1 MFWFSMLCCNPAIFH
16 SMWILQRLK
25 AIHTLSKCQPPNL
38 SIGRGRFWAWVLLN
52 IPNLS
57 VHSHSTACMLFMGF
71 ASMLSWM
78 RMLSRLISSKD
89 FSSKITARGIAGAW
103 GSCCADPMDKVSPC
117 VGMPKSGAFSGNLPS
132 ARRSVKIFF
141 ISAAHLEGRNKSPK
155 AKFWSFPCPTI
166 WDLEG
171 LESRLAISEFC
182 HSQTASSTAASTVA
196 NLELPI
202 LQVVARARRATLG
215 EPKLLAA
222 RAERTTPI
230 GRDEGR
236 DVWHWPS
243 GREVDQVDHGCTTRI
258 IRIDYKAIRKWL
270 QGHVGENVGM
280 KVTWTTSIKVTC
292 FSRPKHWFDGTE
304 KRDISP
310 KWFREPSQPFEPFG
324 PTFASHFAIFADSK
338 IPKAHLT
345 NHDELDQ
352 SRYTYVK
359 THQGPVHTFD
369 PRLFES
375 ANVQIFP
382 ARFQQ
387 VHCLHAKKNRM
398 AKTGEKKRFWK
409 PMELGKKNKTNKG
422 TKYAAPII
430 PLFTTPPKFSS
441 EFSPPKMMVG
451 CQRSFPPKGKPQS
464 FHKAKKFPQA
474 QKPLELDIFHQFF
487 ALQSQQIHPKYN
499 QPTREKPRPQ
509 HWQYS
514 WSVASSWVF
523 FSALTNGCCLNRNH
537 RSVGARRNQR
547 LTR

>member
-38 SIGRGRFWAWVLLN
+38 PSGRGRFWPWVLLN
-52 IPNLS
+52 IPNFS

-78 RMLSRLISSKD
+78 RMLSWLISSKD
-89 FSSKITARGIAGAW
+89 FSSKITARGKGAW

-132 ARRSVKIFF
+132 ERRSVKTVF
-141 ISAAHLEGRNKSPK
+141 ISAAHFEGRNKSPK
-155 AKFWSFPCPTI
+155 AKFWSLPFPTI

-171 LESRLAISEFC
+171 LESRPAISEFC
-182 HSQTASSTAASTVA
+182 HSQTASSTAASTVP

-202 LQVVARARRATLG
+202 LQVVARARLATLG

-222 RAERTTPI
+222 RAERTSPI

-258 IRIDYKAIRKWL
+258 IRIDYKAI
-270 QGHVGENVGM
+270 GHVGENVGM
-280 KVTWTTSIKVTC
+280 QVTWTTSIKVTC

-304 KRDISP
+304 KRDINQVVP
-310 KWFREPSQPFEPFG
+310 WTVPTIWTIWTNFRVAFR
-324 PTFASHFAIFADSK
+324 HFRRFQKHISDESRRTWSK
-338 IPKAHLT
+338 SLHL
-345 NHDELDQ
+345 
-352 SRYTYVK
+352 RK
-359 THQGPVHTFD
+359 THQGLVHTFD

-387 VHCLHAKKNRM
+387 VHCLHAQKKPDGQDWREQNWWGSLW
-398 AKTGEKKRFWK
+398 AF
-409 PMELGKKNKTNKG
+409 GKKNTTRGQNILHQS
-422 TKYAAPII
+422 YLSSLHPEVLAA
-430 PLFTTPPKFSS
+430 
-441 EFSPPKMMVG
+441 
-451 CQRSFPPKGKPQS
+451 SFPLQKWWLDANDP
-464 FHKAKKFPQA
+464 FPQ
-474 QKPLELDIFHQFF
+474 KGNRKVSTSGLSVKKSGLKNPLNLIFSTSFC
-487 ALQSQQIHPKYN
+487 ALQSQQIHPKSN
-499 QPTREKPRPQ
+499 QPTNWGDPDLSTGNTLEVSPR
-509 HWQYS
+509 HGFFFL
-514 WSVASSWVF
+514 AS
-523 FSALTNGCCLNRNH
+523 NE
-537 RSVGARRNQR
+537 
-547 LTR
+547 